1 MAIFDILDSMLIDSI
16 RPKSEQKT
24 DTESELVRKVDLTI
38 EKAAPPPP
46 PPTPT
51 PQPVTP
57 PPQPATVL
65 PVEKQSS
72 SKVLGL
78 RSVIVLLLLI
88 ILAGGVYIYMKREQ
102 KSETPDQVAQDEIT
116 SVIQSVGKLI
126 VLPQDEVP
134 TLATVADPQK
144 LQGQTFFAAATKG
157 DKVLIYT
164 KAKKAILYNPT
175 KNIIVEVA
183 PLNLGQTDGGSQ

>member
-46 PPTPT
+46 PPTPP

-183 PLNLGQTDGGSQ
+183 PLNLGQAGDSSL